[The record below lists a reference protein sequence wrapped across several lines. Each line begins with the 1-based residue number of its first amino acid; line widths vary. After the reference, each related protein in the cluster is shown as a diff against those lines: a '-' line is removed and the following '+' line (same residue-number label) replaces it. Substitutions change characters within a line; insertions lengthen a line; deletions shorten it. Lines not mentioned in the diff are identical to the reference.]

1 MKKILAYTLA
11 FLSIALVSC
20 QKEQQSVQQPE
31 PQDGKVTFSLGFAV
45 PEAAALTKTLGETV
59 DLATNGL
66 WVLVYENGYRVE
78 AVEAENVTEIGSG
91 TGSYT
96 CDLTLSVSENKRN
109 LHFLSMTGF
118 SEGDAPYEETR
129 LGSLT
134 SADGL
139 DAYWQIRTVSC
150 IPYNVTGSATWANFL
165 SELKGTTGTITLVRN
180 FAKVTMSV
188 KSGVK
193 FQLEKFKVFKT
204 PNKGYVAPYISSG
217 SDNGFVAGYDALNYL
232 GNSTVTPAVK
242 GATDVYPGRMPSDC
256 TLTEY
261 SSADD
266 NGASFYDDEESQ
278 YFYERPVPTENPAFI
293 IVKGKYDS
301 DGDNSYDDEVSSY
314 YKVNLRDA
322 DDNYY
327 ALLRG
332 FRFKVCVEKVTA
344 TGYGTVLEAYN
355 SAGSG
360 DISTSLDYSSINN
373 ISDGVCRLFVNETSF
388 TAIKAGTIEV
398 KYKFIP
404 DYSNASG
411 TVKNTEVDVDVESNT
426 GVEITKN
433 DPASGMQ
440 ASIASYTVG
449 TSDDADGWRT
459 ITVTVNDPGN
469 LYKEQILTIR
479 GRGKNTSTGVTTVL
493 QRDIHIIVRPTLV
506 LYAEMAKPTGQ
517 TYTDEVPVGAGK
529 DVWVNIWMEDELPNS
544 IFPINLKVEATS
556 LTLTP
561 ASGEQLPVESG
572 QSASTT
578 DPKPTFYF
586 VKAISYDDY
595 TAATASNVAI
605 SATETRKMHKF
616 VCKFKTNT
624 DASASSIYVSHE
636 LFNTASTSF
645 TNPTALFLTPV
656 SPATWG
662 STASEE
668 PYVGQTF
675 TATVTASV
683 PAGTTITGTTTVG
696 GSTTNVTASISGRVL
711 TITRTGMS
719 YSSSG
724 FKDLAFAT
732 TLSTGSF
739 SYTPKVVVW
748 KAGEMTI
755 GTTAITNIS
764 SLNSND
770 YIAIYRD
777 SYYVYDNGSTGG
789 NSVTQSTLPS
799 PVTSPYIWQIKD
811 LSGSNLKLMNYGTG
825 KYIEKRPNGNT
836 GQTTNTTSTSSDYAT
851 LTIAYTSSS
860 WQFKLS
866 DQNLYFN
873 NWSSGN
879 ANLGWYSN
887 GAGSDS
893 NARFQIRK
901 CTVTPFTRPTE

>member
-1 MKKILAYTLA
+1 MA
-11 FLSIALVSC
+11 C
-20 QKEQQSVQQPE
+20 QKEIQELQQPE
-31 PQDGKVTFSLGFAV
+31 QDGKVTFNLDFTA
-45 PEAAALTKTLGETV
+45 PEAAELTKTLGETV

-91 TGSYT
+91 TGNYT
-96 CDLTLSVSENKRN
+96 CDLTLLVSENKRN
-109 LHFLSMTGF
+109 LHFLSMKDF

-134 SADGL
+134 SADGF
-139 DAYWQIRTVSC
+139 DACWQIRTVSC
-150 IPYNVTGSATWANFL
+150 IPYNVTGSAAWANFL
-165 SELKGTTGTITLVRN
+165 TELKGSTGSVTLVRN

-188 KSGVK
+188 KPGVK

-266 NGASFYDDEESQ
+266 NGDSFYDDEESQ

-301 DGDNSYDDEVSSY
+301 DGDDSYDDEDFSY

-344 TGYGTVLEAYN
+344 TGYATVLEAYN

-373 ISDGVCRLFVNETSF
+373 ISDGVCRLFVNQTSF
-388 TAIKAGTIEV
+388 TAIKAGTIEL

-411 TVKNTEVDVDVESNT
+411 TVKNTEVDVDVESKT

-493 QRDIHIIVRPTLV
+493 QRDVHIIVRPTLKLFV
-506 LYAEMAKPTGQ
+506 EMAQPTGK
-517 TYTDEVPVGAGK
+517 TYTSVVPKTK
-529 DVWVNIWMEDELPNS
+529 DSAVAINVWMEDELPES
-544 IFPINLKVEATS
+544 IFPINLKIEATK

-578 DPKPTFYF
+578 DRKPTFYF
-586 VKAISYDDY
+586 VKTVTWLNY
-595 TAATASNVAI
+595 TDASTATKNVGGVD
-605 SATETRKMHKF
+605 RKMRKF
-616 VCKFKTNT
+616 VCNFTTNT
-624 DASASSIYVSHE
+624 DASASDIYVSHE
-636 LFNTASTSF
+636 LFTTTHTSF
-645 TNPTALFLTPV
+645 TNP
-656 SPATWG
+656 
-662 STASEE
+662 
-668 PYVGQTF
+668 
-675 TATVTASV
+675 
-683 PAGTTITGTTTVG
+683 
-696 GSTTNVTASISGRVL
+696 
-711 TITRTGMS
+711 
-719 YSSSG
+719 
-724 FKDLAFAT
+724 
-732 TLSTGSF
+732 
-739 SYTPKVVVW
+739 
-748 KAGEMTI
+748 
-755 GTTAITNIS
+755 
-764 SLNSND
+764 
-770 YIAIYRD
+770 
-777 SYYVYDNGSTGG
+777 
-789 NSVTQSTLPS
+789 
-799 PVTSPYIWQIKD
+799 
-811 LSGSNLKLMNYGTG
+811 
-825 KYIEKRPNGNT
+825 
-836 GQTTNTTSTSSDYAT
+836 
-851 LTIAYTSSS
+851 
-860 WQFKLS
+860 
-866 DQNLYFN
+866 
-873 NWSSGN
+873 
-879 ANLGWYSN
+879 
-887 GAGSDS
+887 
-893 NARFQIRK
+893 
-901 CTVTPFTRPTE
+901 